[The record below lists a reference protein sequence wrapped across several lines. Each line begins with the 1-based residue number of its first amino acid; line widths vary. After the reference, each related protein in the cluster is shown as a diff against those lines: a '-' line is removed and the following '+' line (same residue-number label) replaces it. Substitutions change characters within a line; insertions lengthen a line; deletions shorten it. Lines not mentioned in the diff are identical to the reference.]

1 MIIRKSNLYTCA
13 IVFFVALAFGILSK
27 EPWQIVGLKT
37 LLGTSHI
44 FLWNLISDNVERD
57 KRLPYLIH
65 LFTAFIVFLLMI
77 NMIEK
82 WMK

>member
-13 IVFFVALAFGILSK
+13 IVFFVALAFGISIK

-37 LLGTSHI
+37 LLGTTHI
-44 FLWNLISDNVERD
+44 FLWNLISDNVEKD
-57 KRLPYLIH
+57 KRIPYLIN

-82 WMK
+82 WMR